1 MKTIRYTLYGLL
13 GLIILAVIAA
23 AVFIFTFDPKQY
35 KGDVERLVKEKTGRT
50 LILSNDIQMSLY
62 PSLGVKTGPTTLTE
76 RDGKTTFVS
85 VESAKI
91 SVALL
96 PLIKR
101 QILVEGINLDGLVAH
116 IARDKN
122 GSFNFDDLL
131 GKTASVEP
139 AERVEITTEDGQ
151 ATSVTFDV
159 GGITMVNATMTYI
172 DHASQQRFDIKT
184 LDLST
189 GQLAMQAS
197 GDVKLSAQVQAP
209 ALPVNAKVTFAGQYV
224 IDVAQQTLA
233 LNNLEVGLNGYAAQI
248 QNLNLTAK
256 TSLQAN
262 LATQRIDLKS
272 IEIDAAAKGLFKANL
287 RSAGLIWNDDAFTLQ
302 QLNLTANVDKPK
314 QKFGIQFQAPEMTG
328 SAARIAVDKFTST
341 LLVDIPEVLRQAMKV
356 PVQGNLNFDM
366 AKQSLQTTFSANVDD
381 SKINATVNLPR
392 LSPLAT
398 RAQIRIDQ
406 IDLDRYIAK
415 PASTPTPGTKP
426 SMPADGAAKPVASQ
440 SNSNGGDATAGGDID
455 LSALKDLDLQAKI
468 EIGKIKAEGLTLDQ
482 FKTDVS
488 AAKGQL
494 RVGPHSASISGGSIK
509 GDLSINAQNNQI
521 RISESLSRI
530 AIGRLLKE
538 MGQESRIE
546 GTANLDMDLT
556 TQGKK
561 TSHLIQNLSGT
572 ARLNVAD
579 GEIRG
584 VDIARLLRSIQG
596 VITTGR
602 LPEFSPDDKTVFSE
616 LSGNV
621 NIKQGVA
628 TNNDLTMKAPIFRV
642 QGQGEVNL
650 VTTDVNYLA
659 RLAVVETTQGQG
671 GPEIEALRG
680 VTIPVRLSG
689 PFNNISYQIDIASL
703 ATEIAKTRAGQA
715 VGDKIEKAIGPETTE
730 RVEKLLGPD
739 LTNKLKGLFGR

>member
-172 DHASQQRFDIKT
+172 DHATQQRFDIKT